1 MCVDLDF
8 FLKFGW
14 GGDGFEVYFILVILL
29 LVCKLIYNKFFGGG
43 GKDLDFL
50 IFLVLY
56 MFNYNGC

>member
-43 GKDLDFL
+43 GGVRIW
-50 IFLVLY
+50 IF
-56 MFNYNGC
+56 